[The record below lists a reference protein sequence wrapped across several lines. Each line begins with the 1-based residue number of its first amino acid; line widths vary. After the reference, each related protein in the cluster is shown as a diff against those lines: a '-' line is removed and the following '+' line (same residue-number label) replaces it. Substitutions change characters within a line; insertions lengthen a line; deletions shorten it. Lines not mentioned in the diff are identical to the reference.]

1 MSLGNWKEATEY
13 FSKIQKKE
21 PHYAEAA
28 FYASLG
34 YTKLGDYGRAL
45 ATVVPLSSDLP
56 LIGVYN
62 NAGAVAVQA
71 ARENKNEA
79 ERTRLLAQGTE
90 FLLRPRRRR
99 LRTRWS
105 ISTTAMR
112 CFWQE
117 SIPRPPSI
125 FVR

>member
-1 MSLGNWKEATEY
+1 MSLGNWKDATEY
-13 FSKIQKKE
+13 FSKLQKKE

-71 ARENKNEA
+71 A
-79 ERTRLLAQGTE
+79 QGK
-90 FLLRPRRRR
+90 
-99 LRTRWS
+99 
-105 ISTTAMR
+105 
-112 CFWQE
+112 QE
-117 SIPRPPSI
+117 
-125 FVR
+125 